1 MTEKRVFNFS
11 AGPST
16 LPESVLEKAAKQMLN
31 YENSGMSVMEMSH
44 RSSSYLDIFQKTK
57 DLLRKVMNVPDDYK
71 IVFIQGGATQQFSM
85 VPLNLLKNGKAD
97 YIITGAFSKKAANE
111 AKKYGEINI
120 AYDGSVNNFKHIPT
134 QDELKLDPEA
144 SYVHLCAN
152 NTIYGTE
159 WKYVPETNGV
169 PIIADMSSN
178 ILSKPIDVSKYG
190 MIYAGLC
197 ANNTIYGTEWKYV
210 PETNGVPIIA
220 DMSSNILS
228 KPIDVSKYGMIY
240 AGAQKNMGIAG
251 LGVAIIK
258 EELLQKVSAKTPVL
272 LDYQLMIDN
281 DSMYNTPP
289 AYAIYVLG
297 LVLEWIDNLG
307 GLEVM
312 EQRNIE
318 KAKLLYDY
326 LDSSDFYICHSD
338 KDNRSLMNVT
348 FTTPNKDLDAKF
360 VKESIE
366 AKMTNLK
373 GHRSVGGIRASIYNA
388 MPIEGVEKLIAFMK
402 DFEIANK

>member
-1 MTEKRVFNFS
+1 MTEERVLKFS
-11 AGPST
+11 AGPSM
-16 LPESVLEKAAKQMLN
+16 LPVPVLKKAEQQMLN
-31 YENSGMSVMEMSH
+31 YEGSGMSVMEMSH
-44 RSSSYLDIFQKTK
+44 RSSSYLDIFNKTK
-57 DLLRKVMNVPDDYK
+57 ELLKKVMNVPDDYK

-97 YIITGAFSKKAANE
+97 YVITGAFSKKAAAE

-120 AYDGSVNNFKHIPT
+120 AYDGSENGFKHIPT
-134 QDELKLDPEA
+134 QEELKLTPDA

-152 NTIYGTE
+152 NTIFGTE

-178 ILSKPIDVSKYG
+178 ILSKEVDVSKF
-190 MIYAGLC
+190 
-197 ANNTIYGTEWKYV
+197 
-210 PETNGVPIIA
+210 
-220 DMSSNILS
+220 
-228 KPIDVSKYGMIY
+228 GMIY

-258 EELLQKVSAKTPVL
+258 EDLLQQVAPTTPVL
-272 LDYQLMIDN
+272 LDYKLMIEN

-307 GLEVM
+307 GLKVM
-312 EQRNIE
+312 EERNIK
-318 KAKLLYDY
+318 KAKVIYDY
-326 LDSSDFYICHSD
+326 LDNSDFYKAHSD
-338 KDNRSLMNVT
+338 KENRSLMNVT
-348 FTTPNKDLDAKF
+348 FVTPSKELDAKF

-366 AKMTNLK
+366 NGMTNLK

-388 MPIEGVEKLIAFMK
+388 MPLSGVEKLVGFMK
-402 DFEIANK
+402 TFEQNNK

>member
-11 AGPST
+11 AGPSM
-16 LPESVLEKAAKQMLN
+16 LPVPVLEKAAKQMLN

-44 RSSSYLDIFQKTK
+44 RSSSYLDIFNKTK
-57 DLLRKVMNVPDDYK
+57 DLLKKVMNIPDGYE

-97 YIITGAFSKKAANE
+97 YIITGSFSKKAATE

-120 AYDGSVNNFKHIPT
+120 AYDGSDNDFKHIPT

-190 MIYAGLC
+190 MIYAG
-197 ANNTIYGTEWKYV
+197 
-210 PETNGVPIIA
+210 
-220 DMSSNILS
+220 
-228 KPIDVSKYGMIY
+228 
-240 AGAQKNMGIAG
+240 AQKNMGIAG

-258 EELLQKVSAKTPVL
+258 KDLLQKVSATTPVL
-272 LDYQLMIDN
+272 LDYTLMIEN

-297 LVLEWIDNLG
+297 LVLEWIDEMG

-312 EQRNIE
+312 EKRNIE

-326 LDSSDFYICHSD
+326 LDSSDFYKAHSD

-348 FTTPNKDLDAKF
+348 FTTPSKELDAKF

-366 AKMTNLK
+366 AGMTNLK

-388 MPIEGVEKLIAFMK
+388 MPLEGVEKLVAFMK
-402 DFEIANK
+402 EFEAANK

>member
-11 AGPST
+11 AGPSM
-16 LPESVLEKAAKQMLN
+16 LPVPVLEKAAKQMLN

-44 RSSSYLDIFQKTK
+44 RSSSYLDIFNKTK
-57 DLLRKVMNVPDDYK
+57 NLLKKVMNIPDEYE

-97 YIITGAFSKKAANE
+97 YIITGSFSKKAASE

-120 AYDGSVNNFKHIPT
+120 AYDGSENGFKHIPS
-134 QDELKLDPEA
+134 QAELKLDPEA

-178 ILSKPIDVSKYG
+178 ILSKPV
-190 MIYAGLC
+190 
-197 ANNTIYGTEWKYV
+197 
-210 PETNGVPIIA
+210 
-220 DMSSNILS
+220 
-228 KPIDVSKYGMIY
+228 DVSKYGMIY

-251 LGVAIIK
+251 LGVAIIRK
-258 EELLQKVSAKTPVL
+258 DLLQKVAPTTPVL
-272 LDYQLMIDN
+272 LDYTLMIEN

-297 LVLEWIDNLG
+297 LVVEWIDEMG

-312 EQRNIE
+312 EKRNIE

-326 LDSSDFYICHSD
+326 LDSSDFYKAHSD

-366 AKMTNLK
+366 AGMTNLK

-388 MPIEGVEKLIAFMK
+388 MPLEGVEKLVAFMK
-402 DFEIANK
+402 DFEAANK

>member
-11 AGPST
+11 AGPSM
-16 LPESVLEKAAKQMLN
+16 LPVPVLEKAAKQMLN

-44 RSSSYLDIFQKTK
+44 RSSSYLDIFNKTK
-57 DLLRKVMNVPDDYK
+57 DLLKKVMNIPDGYE

-97 YIITGAFSKKAANE
+97 YIITGSFSKKAATE

-120 AYDGSVNNFKHIPT
+120 AYDGSDNDFKHIPT

-144 SYVHLCAN
+144 SYVH
-152 NTIYGTE
+152 
-159 WKYVPETNGV
+159 
-169 PIIADMSSN
+169 
-178 ILSKPIDVSKYG
+178 
-190 MIYAGLC
+190 LC

-258 EELLQKVSAKTPVL
+258 EELLQKVPAKTPVL

-312 EQRNIE
+312 EQRNIK

-366 AKMTNLK
+366 AGMTNLK

>member
-11 AGPST
+11 AGPSM
-16 LPESVLEKAAKQMLN
+16 LPVPVLEKAAKQMLN

-44 RSSSYLDIFQKTK
+44 RSSSYLDIFNKTK
-57 DLLRKVMNVPDDYK
+57 DLLKKVMNIPDGYE

-97 YIITGAFSKKAANE
+97 YIITGSFSKKAATE

-120 AYDGSVNNFKHIPT
+120 AYDGSDNDFKHIPT

-190 MIYAGLC
+190 MIYAG
-197 ANNTIYGTEWKYV
+197 AK
-210 PETNGVPIIA
+210 
-220 DMSSNILS
+220 
-228 KPIDVSKYGMIY
+228 
-240 AGAQKNMGIAG
+240 KNMGIAG

-258 EELLQKVSAKTPVL
+258 KDLLQKVSATTPVL
-272 LDYQLMIDN
+272 LDYTLMIEN

-297 LVLEWIDNLG
+297 LVLEWIDEMG

-312 EQRNIE
+312 EKRNIE

-326 LDSSDFYICHSD
+326 LDSSDFYKAHSD

-348 FTTPNKDLDAKF
+348 FTTPSKELDAKF

-366 AKMTNLK
+366 AGMTNLK

-388 MPIEGVEKLIAFMK
+388 MPLEGVEKLVAFMK
-402 DFEIANK
+402 EFEAANK